1 MLLSSEVANEG
12 SQQSKVLGS
21 KQLQWMPTINAHGS
35 KIQGRKGGRVL
46 DILTPKS
53 IISRPYFWVF
63 IDFLLKVF
71 LKVDVLLPSP
81 PNMCIYVADFRLAEK

>member
-46 DILTPKS
+46 DILLSKS
-53 IISRPYFWVF
+53 MISRPGFW
-63 IDFLLKVF
+63 FLLIF
-71 LKVDVLLPSP
+71 
-81 PNMCIYVADFRLAEK
+81 Y